1 MSDNLTPRR
10 IVEELDKYIIGQDDA
25 KRSVAIAVRNRWRR
39 LQLPADLADEVSPK
53 NIIMIGPTGV
63 GKTEI
68 ARRLAQLVEAPFVKV
83 EASKYTEVGYYG
95 RDVESMV
102 RELVDISVSMV
113 RKSEMERVEDRA
125 AELARE
131 RLLDVLMPVPPVSHP
146 QTGEAPPQG
155 EETGFAP
162 TPGSHTREKLAE
174 LLDAGR
180 LDGREVEL
188 SVSEQAVPVHMFS
201 TMGLGDMEGDMRDF
215 FEKIVPPKT
224 RRRKVTVAQAR
235 EILKSEEAEKLIDS
249 EKVIE
254 QALDRAQNSGII
266 FIDELD
272 KIASTGSKHGPDV
285 SRQGVQRDLLPIVE
299 GSTVNTRHG
308 MVRTDHVL
316 FIAAGAFNMAKP
328 SDLIPE
334 LQGRF
339 PIRVE
344 LDSLTEGDFF
354 RILKEPKNALT
365 RQYEA
370 LLATEGVIL
379 HFPDESLR
387 EIARIA
393 AEVNSRSQNIGARR
407 LMTVMEKLVEET
419 SFHAPD
425 ISGQEIDITPDYV
438 KERLAD
444 IVKDEDLSRYI
455 L

>member
-1 MSDNLTPRR
+1 MA
-10 IVEELDKYIIGQDDA
+10 G
-25 KRSVAIAVRNRWRR
+25 SV
-39 LQLPADLADEVSPK
+39 
-53 NIIMIGPTGV
+53 T
-63 GKTEI
+63 
-68 ARRLAQLVEAPFVKV
+68 
-83 EASKYTEVGYYG
+83 
-95 RDVESMV
+95 
-102 RELVDISVSMV
+102 
-113 RKSEMERVEDRA
+113 
-125 AELARE
+125 
-131 RLLDVLMPVPPVSHP
+131 
-146 QTGEAPPQG
+146 
-155 EETGFAP
+155 
-162 TPGSHTREKLAE
+162 TPGTHTREKLAE
-174 LLDAGR
+174 LLDTGR

-201 TMGLGDMEGDMRDF
+201 TMGLGDMEGDVRDF
-215 FEKIVPPKT
+215 FEKMVPPKT
-224 RRRKVTVAQAR
+224 RRRKVTVRQAR

-254 QALDRAQNSGII
+254 QALNRAQNSGII

-272 KIASTGSKHGPDV
+272 KIASTGSKQGPDV

-379 HFPDESLR
+379 HFSDKSLR
-387 EIARIA
+387 EVARIA